1 MQNLDK
7 NVTNCFAN
15 VILQEVIKTKFVNN
29 YRAYARMKNKVIK
42 TQHDSFYSLTKEWFS
57 EVYEKINNAH

>member
-1 MQNLDK
+1 MGK

-15 VILQEVIKTKFVNN
+15 VILQKVIKTKFVNN

-42 TQHDSFYSLTKEWFS
+42 TQHDSL
-57 EVYEKINNAH
+57 

>member
-1 MQNLDK
+1 MGK

-15 VILQEVIKTKFVNN
+15 VILQKVIKTKFVNN

-42 TQHDSFYSLTKEWFS
+42 TQHDSLYSLTKEWFS
-57 EVYEKINNAH
+57 EVYEKISNAH